1 MLLWFLFNLVW
12 ITDKGY
18 IMFNVKN
25 ILKMYTGCG
34 TLGMIKGYMAN
45 GISRMGAL
53 NYFKDFSSVD
63 QHLNIITAS

>member
-1 MLLWFLFNLVW
+1 
-12 ITDKGY
+12 
-18 IMFNVKN
+18 MFNVKN